1 LFYTWTRTDCVVYRG
16 ETCDVDKEMDD
27 LLNFAAKNNVSH
39 LTGFK
44 ETLRA
49 LTSPAALKPFVILF
63 TYFGIYQ
70 FSGVN
75 PVTFYAVQV
84 FQVRILQS
92 VSFILSLSVA
102 AVIGCW
108 DFL

>member
-1 LFYTWTRTDCVVYRG
+1 
-16 ETCDVDKEMDD
+16 VDKELDN
-27 LLNFAAKNNVSH
+27 LAQFAARNNVQLS
-39 LTGFK
+39 GVK

-63 TYFGIYQ
+63 IYFGIYQ

-84 FQVRILQS
+84 FQVRIL
-92 VSFILSLSVA
+92 FAHIRN
-102 AVIGCW
+102 CM
-108 DFL
+108 

>member
-1 LFYTWTRTDCVVYRG
+1 M
-16 ETCDVDKEMDD
+16 DKELDN
-27 LLNFAAKNNVSH
+27 LAQFAAKNNVQLS
-39 LTGFK
+39 GVK

-84 FQVRILQS
+84 FQVRIL
-92 VSFILSLSVA
+92 FAHIRN
-102 AVIGCW
+102 CTW
-108 DFL
+108 

>member
-1 LFYTWTRTDCVVYRG
+1 M
-16 ETCDVDKEMDD
+16 DKEIGNLID
-27 LLNFAAKNNVSH
+27 FADKNNVQLSG
-39 LTGFK
+39 LK

-84 FQVRILQS
+84 FQVRILFS
-92 VSFILSLSVA
+92 HIKTM
-102 AVIGCW
+102 
-108 DFL
+108 

>member
-1 LFYTWTRTDCVVYRG
+1 M
-16 ETCDVDKEMDD
+16 DKEIGNLVD
-27 LLNFAAKNNVSH
+27 FAAKNNVVQ
-39 LTGFK
+39 LKGFK

-49 LTSPAALKPFVILF
+49 LTSPAAIKPFIILF

-84 FQVRILQS
+84 FQVWILLAQMDNCS
-92 VSFILSLSVA
+92 EHYNF
-102 AVIGCW
+102 
-108 DFL
+108 FH

>member
-1 LFYTWTRTDCVVYRG
+1 
-16 ETCDVDKEMDD
+16 VDKELDN
-27 LLNFAAKNNVSH
+27 LAQFAAKNNVQLS
-39 LTGFK
+39 GVK

-84 FQVRILQS
+84 FQVRIL
-92 VSFILSLSVA
+92 FAHIRN
-102 AVIGCW
+102 CT
-108 DFL
+108 